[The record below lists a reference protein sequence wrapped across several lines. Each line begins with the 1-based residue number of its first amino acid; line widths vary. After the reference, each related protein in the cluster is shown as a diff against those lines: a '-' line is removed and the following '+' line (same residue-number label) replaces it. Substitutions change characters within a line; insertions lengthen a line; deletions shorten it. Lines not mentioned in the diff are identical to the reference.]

1 MSLEKIYQVWHA
13 SWEADMLVDNVRR
26 YNKTHDK
33 FNLSAYSEVIVFL
46 ALYIS
51 SQTTTT
57 MLKDHC
63 DPDEYEE
70 GGNMPNIVKY
80 QPMIDVFEE
89 AGQLLDVM
97 NGC

>member
-1 MSLEKIYQVWHA
+1 
-13 SWEADMLVDNVRR
+13 
-26 YNKTHDK
+26 
-33 FNLSAYSEVIVFL
+33 
-46 ALYIS
+46 
-51 SQTTTT
+51 